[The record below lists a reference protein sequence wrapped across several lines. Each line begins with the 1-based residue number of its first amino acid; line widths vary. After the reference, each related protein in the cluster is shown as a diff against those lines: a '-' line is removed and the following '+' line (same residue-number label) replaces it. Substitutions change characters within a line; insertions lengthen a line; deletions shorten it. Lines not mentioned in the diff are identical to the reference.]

1 MSAPPFHTPHFHL
14 GNNAS
19 GIKGVEEETKVW
31 HLHNLVVKTSC
42 VDDGT
47 MVAKYP
53 SIWLS
58 YHDEYV

>member
-1 MSAPPFHTPHFHL
+1 MSAPPIHTPHFHL
-14 GNNAS
+14 GNNAA

-53 SIWLS
+53 SILLS
-58 YHDEYV
+58 YRDEYI